1 MRASDLWVEFG
12 DEFNLNTTAQRYL
25 SYSKS
30 ASGMFP
36 GFSKYFK
43 KELRTA
49 VNHEMV
55 LCKFRCG
62 ID

>member
-1 MRASDLWVEFG
+1 VEFG

-55 LCKFRCG
+55 LSKFRCG